1 MHTAVMMSPVMR
13 WWVVSSRTCQHR
25 ADECDSCE
33 ERDCEFLGHVTP
45 SFLFCGLVNESAN
58 DAANDGRAKDCQ
70 TVRLV
75 VMLDMN
81 DGARRRGR
89 RRSWMPHG
97 CRVVSR
103 CAVVGNLVPMCLARS
118 WRGGLLGRRCLFLCR
133 CLLMRRGGT
142 LVAPRSGSRQRRT
155 ANRHTRECRD
165 CHLDDLLVHVTPTFP
180 GFLPLHKARRYSMN
194 ILTRKMTRMMQGE
207 MPERQIMYL
216 V

>member
-13 WWVVSSRTCQHR
+13 WWVVSSWTCQHR

-33 ERDCEFLGHVTP
+33 DRDCELLGHVTP

-75 VMLDMN
+75 VMLDVN
-81 DGARRRGR
+81 DARRRR
-89 RRSWMPHG
+89 RRRRGGMSHG
-97 CRVVSR
+97 SRVVNR
-103 CAVVGNLVPMCLARS
+103 CAVAGDLMAMRLARFRS
-118 WRGGLLGRRCLFLCR
+118 GCLLRRGGI
-133 CLLMRRGGT
+133 LMRRG
-142 LVAPRSGSRQRRT
+142 RSLAAARGGSSHRCP

-180 GFLPLHKARRYSMN
+180 GFLPLHKARRGKGCF
-194 ILTRKMTRMMQGE
+194 LTEIIIEKNLSGITRW
-207 MPERQIMYL
+207 RSFL
-216 V
+216 